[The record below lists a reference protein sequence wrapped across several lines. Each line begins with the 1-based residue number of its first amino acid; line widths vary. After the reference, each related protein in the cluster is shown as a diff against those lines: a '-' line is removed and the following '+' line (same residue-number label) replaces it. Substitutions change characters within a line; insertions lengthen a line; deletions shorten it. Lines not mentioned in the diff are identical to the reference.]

1 MLVAASLPLSLQRSK
16 ARATTLGLALD
27 HAQESP
33 AMSDALLHLVQGNS
47 TPTISELQIVVR
59 VGPQKEQMR
68 PEEQS

>member
-1 MLVAASLPLSLQRSK
+1 
-16 ARATTLGLALD
+16 
-27 HAQESP
+27 
-33 AMSDALLHLVQGNS
+33 MSDALLHLVQGNS